1 MKKFKI
7 RVLSS
12 GTALLSLLLISSFC
26 NTDTGPDSQQ
36 KVEFTTEVVAE
47 GFDSPWGMEWLPN
60 GDMLV
65 TDKPGKMWIV
75 PKGST
80 QPTEIKGVPEVYNS
94 GQGGLLG
101 LVLHPDYGSNGWIY
115 LSYSAKGDGGG
126 NTVITRAK
134 LKNNALVE
142 QETIFQAAPLTRS
155 GVHFGG
161 RMDFDREGYLFFSVG
176 ERGEMENAQTLTNH
190 CGKIHRIFDDGRVPE
205 DNPFVEIPGAMPTIW
220 SYGHRNP
227 QGLMFHPD
235 TWELYEH
242 EHGPKGGDE
251 VNIVRKGKNYGWPR
265 ITYGINYN
273 GDIISDLTEKK
284 GMEQPIHYWV
294 PSIAPCG
301 MTFLSSDRYPGW
313 KGNLFVGS
321 LAGQTLARLEIKDG
335 KIVNE
340 ERLLNGMGRIRD
352 VRQGPDGYLYVSFE
366 GQGKIVRLMPK

>member
-1 MKKFKI
+1 MKTFKN
-7 RVLSS
+7 RTLAS
-12 GTALLSLLLISSFC
+12 GLALLSLLLISSFC
-26 NTDTGPDSQQ
+26 NTETGPDSQQ

-47 GFDSPWGMEWLPN
+47 GFDSPWAMEWLPN

-75 PKGST
+75 PKGSK
-80 QPTEIKGVPEVYNS
+80 QPTEIKGVPEVYNN

-101 LVLHPDYGSNGWIY
+101 LVLHPDYANNGWIY
-115 LSYSAKGDGGG
+115 ISYSAKGDGGG

-134 LKNNALVE
+134 LKNNELVE

-273 GDIISDLTEKK
+273 GDIISDLTEKE

-301 MTFLSSDRYPGW
+301 MTFLSSDKYPGW

-335 KIVNE
+335 DVVNE

-366 GQGKIVRLMPK
+366 GPGKIVRLMPK